1 MPTKRKLR
9 LPNLPF
15 RPLVM
20 KRIGDQRLMMDLPV
34 EDRRQELRNSRLNNR
49 YGGIVTI
56 TDLAELFGT
65 DTHSI
70 ARWFKIGVRWN
81 MGEDLCDRIGL
92 HPAEVWPDY
101 YGLLADAEY
110 EFAIGMK
117 EDDLV
122 DDRIMEKIGGSN
134 GSRA

>member
-1 MPTKRKLR
+1 MATKRKLC

-81 MGEDLCDRIGL
+81 MAEDLCDRIGL

-101 YGLLADAEY
+101 YGLLADAEL
-110 EFAIGMK
+110 EFEISMK
-117 EDDLV
+117 DDDLV
-122 DDRIMEKIGGSN
+122 DDKIMEKIGGNN